1 MSFLRR
7 NQQMRLGSVAEEVPK
22 AATPDFG
29 ASDSIG
35 RTAGNA
41 EGDDDDDDDDS
52 GGEMPFNPELLRI
65 GSGAKPPGARAAA
78 GLAPRGGGSSPPGLV
93 RRNSAGLDLFRN
105 AMSSIGEDVA
115 GVVEVGTGES
125 FVQKYDLGSRVGSG
139 ANSVVRLA
147 MRRDTGRIYAAK
159 IINKAAIQKREQ
171 LAQEILIMAQA
182 KHRNVIELLEV
193 FETDQE
199 LLLVMEHA
207 AGGEVFDRIQKR
219 GSYCERDACALA
231 RALLRGVD
239 YLHAQGIM
247 HRDLKPENLL
257 LLTEDNDTEVKIS
270 DFGLGKICS
279 IDVAAGGQQPSLSS
293 SGVGGWYLGTSFG
306 SYYSGTGA
314 AGGAGGGGT
323 GSNVVVGTSSFQA
336 SVAVVQSQLSH
347 HRGGI
352 GSTAPGSSLTSIGGG
367 GGGGGAGSFL
377 AAAAAIT
384 SHGSLASEF
393 CGSFLAPPSAM
404 MGGDGHGGRGGGGG
418 EDGSG
423 GGGDDDDDEDDG
435 MARPRTSTGSFL
447 DLARGFSG
455 DGAADRDREQQAS
468 EKSSGSFM
476 TAAGSTHPSSS
487 SAATSAASTPE
498 PDLVN
503 VHHLQ
508 ADDDCGGDFDM
519 GMDVGYGEEDGDHN
533 DDDDDEFDDDDA
545 DDFGGGG
552 GGCDGQ
558 GHGRQISAPWSV
570 PGTAGV
576 IAHQPPTPTRVR
588 GLQQTLPVSIAGGAT
603 GRRGGRGGVGRN
615 NGRRQRLHRRAYT
628 SCGTDYYIAPE
639 VLKGRGYG
647 PEVDLWSVGVI
658 VYIVLCGFPPFYA
671 EDGDTGLMHQRILA
685 GNFAFPSPHWDSVS
699 KEAKDFVTSLLQV
712 DPARRLSATEA
723 LGHSWMRGGRRASIE
738 PLQHMQE
745 SFRIFNKRRRS
756 SLAGS
761 AAAAATHAPR
771 F

>member
-35 RTAGNA
+35 RAEGNA

-65 GSGAKPPGARAAA
+65 GSGAKPPGAPAAA

-93 RRNSAGLDLFRN
+93 RRNSTGLDLFRN

-306 SYYSGTGA
+306 SYYSGT
-314 AGGAGGGGT
+314 
-323 GSNVVVGTSSFQA
+323 
-336 SVAVVQSQLSH
+336 
-347 HRGGI
+347 
-352 GSTAPGSSLTSIGGG
+352 
-367 GGGGGAGSFL
+367 
-377 AAAAAIT
+377 
-384 SHGSLASEF
+384 
-393 CGSFLAPPSAM
+393 
-404 MGGDGHGGRGGGGG
+404 
-418 EDGSG
+418 
-423 GGGDDDDDEDDG
+423 
-435 MARPRTSTGSFL
+435 
-447 DLARGFSG
+447 
-455 DGAADRDREQQAS
+455 
-468 EKSSGSFM
+468 
-476 TAAGSTHPSSS
+476 
-487 SAATSAASTPE
+487 
-498 PDLVN
+498 DLVS

-552 GGCDGQ
+552 GGGGCDGQ
-558 GHGRQISAPWSV
+558 GHGRQISAPC
-570 PGTAGV
+570 
-576 IAHQPPTPTRVR
+576 
-588 GLQQTLPVSIAGGAT
+588 
-603 GRRGGRGGVGRN
+603 
-615 NGRRQRLHRRAYT
+615 
-628 SCGTDYYIAPE
+628 CGTDYYIAPE

-685 GNFAFPSPHWDSVS
+685 GNFAFPSPHWDSV
-699 KEAKDFVTSLLQV
+699 E
-712 DPARRLSATEA
+712 
-723 LGHSWMRGGRRASIE
+723 
-738 PLQHMQE
+738 
-745 SFRIFNKRRRS
+745 
-756 SLAGS
+756 
-761 AAAAATHAPR
+761 
-771 F
+771 